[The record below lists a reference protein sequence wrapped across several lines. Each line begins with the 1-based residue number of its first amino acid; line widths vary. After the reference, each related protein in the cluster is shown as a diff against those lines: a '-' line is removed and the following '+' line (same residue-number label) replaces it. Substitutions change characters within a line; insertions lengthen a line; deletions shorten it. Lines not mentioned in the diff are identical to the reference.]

1 MTGAAPQDL
10 AENDQLDPCGGRDA
24 TSSRR
29 PVLVASTRAWTGTM
43 IAGMGSGAVRAVKHA
58 TSMAVCARRLALS

>member
-1 MTGAAPQDL
+1 MTGPARQDL

-29 PVLVASTRAWTGTM
+29 PVLVASTGTM
-43 IAGMGSGAVRAVKHA
+43 IAGMGSGAVRAVKQA
-58 TSMAVCARRLALS
+58 TSMAVCARRPGLS

>member
-29 PVLVASTRAWTGTM
+29 PVLVASTGTM
-43 IAGMGSGAVRAVKHA
+43 IAGMGSGAVRAVKQA

>member
-1 MTGAAPQDL
+1 VTGAAPQDL

-29 PVLVASTRAWTGTM
+29 PVLVASTETM
-43 IAGMGSGAVRAVKHA
+43 IAGMGSGAVRAVKYA
-58 TSMAVCARRLALS
+58 TSMAVCARRPGIS

>member
-1 MTGAAPQDL
+1 MTGPARQDL
-10 AENDQLDPCGGRDA
+10 AENDQLEPGGGRDG
-24 TSSRR
+24 TSSRA

-58 TSMAVCARRLALS
+58 TFTAVCVRRLTHS

>member
-29 PVLVASTRAWTGTM
+29 PVLVASTGTM
-43 IAGMGSGAVRAVKHA
+43 IVGMGSGAVRAVKHA
-58 TSMAVCARRLALS
+58 TFTAVCVRRLTHS